1 MPLTSEIQDA
11 ILWPSFIFIFQ
22 SCCLSPMH
30 VVNLVDQW
38 TRSNSAQIS
47 NVSLAVICTNWPH
60 LTPSCSLTRPS
71 WFFWAHDH
79 MPLGGLPGLGI
90 QPNAT
95 SQNCLCTRMAP
106 TKILKIS

>member
-47 NVSLAVICTNWPH
+47 NVSLAVICTNWSH
-60 LTPSCSLTRPS
+60 LTASCSLARAS
-71 WFFWAHDH
+71 WFFWSHAH
-79 MPLGGLPGLGI
+79 MALGGLAGLGI
-90 QPNAT
+90 QPSAT
-95 SQNCLCTRMAP
+95 SQSCLCTSMSS
-106 TKILKIS
+106 INIFQIS